1 MEDKEAK
8 KKKSNSLKS
17 ILGGDILATDFFRRQ
32 TKLLV
37 LIMVLI
43 IFYIHN
49 RYASQQQQ
57 IEIDKLK
64 KELIDIKYDALTR
77 SSELMEKSRQSR
89 IEDYISTKE
98 SDYLTSKINW
108 NVENFSFSEDKK
120 QLVFI
125 TNEAGRNKM
134 YLMNTKDQSYS
145 EVKNIPTGLIG
156 GAEFTKDNQSLF
168 FTQSTAQTASDVYR
182 LSLKNGKIEQWTASE
197 LGEMQASDMA
207 LPKFIEWKSFD
218 GLGISGFYYPAPR

>member
-8 KKKSNSLKS
+8 KKKSNSPIHPFHLPHFIINKQKSNSLKS

-98 SDYLTSKINW
+98 SDLQTSTHPPYLIS
-108 NVENFSFSEDKK
+108 
-120 QLVFI
+120 
-125 TNEAGRNKM
+125 
-134 YLMNTKDQSYS
+134 TK
-145 EVKNIPTGLIG
+145 
-156 GAEFTKDNQSLF
+156 
-168 FTQSTAQTASDVYR
+168 
-182 LSLKNGKIEQWTASE
+182 
-197 LGEMQASDMA
+197 
-207 LPKFIEWKSFD
+207 
-218 GLGISGFYYPAPR
+218 